1 MTNLNLL
8 KRFSIILVT
17 GLLFI
22 QCTSDDED
30 VVVPPV
36 AQISFATDIQPI
48 LTASCVGCHSS
59 DDETVTNFTV
69 EGGIAYDGLL
79 SEIGGVT
86 PGNANASDLM
96 DRLNGVGTVGQ
107 MPAGRDLLPVEQIKL
122 FEQWINQGALNN

>member
-22 QCTSDDED
+22 QCTSDDEE
-30 VVVPPV
+30 VVVPV
-36 AQISFATDIQPI
+36 AQISFTTDIQPI
-48 LTASCVGCHSS
+48 LTTSCVMCHSS
-59 DDETVTNFTV
+59 DEETVTNFTV
-69 EGGIAYDGLL
+69 DGGIAYSGLL

-86 PGNANASDLM
+86 PGNANASELM
-96 DRLNGVGTVGQ
+96 DRLNGVGAVGQ
-107 MPAGRDLLPVEQIKL
+107 MPAGRDLLSVEKIKL

>member
-1 MTNLNLL
+1 MTNLNLF
-8 KRFSIILVT
+8 KRISIILVT

-30 VVVPPV
+30 LVPVV
-36 AQISFATDIQPI
+36 QISFATNIQPV
-48 LTASCVGCHSS
+48 LTANCTSCHSS
-59 DDETVTNFTV
+59 DEETVTNFTV

-86 PGNANASDLM
+86 PGNAETSDLM

-107 MPAGRDLLPVEQIKL
+107 MPMSALLPVEEIKL
-122 FEQWINQGALNN
+122 FEQWINQGAKNN